1 MTQKEQPG
9 SVRAPDFRQGVTWLQ
24 GGPLKLADLAGRMQ
38 KILPG
43 SSS

>member
-1 MTQKEQPG
+1 MTREEQPG
-9 SVRAPDFRQGVTWLQ
+9 PVRAPDFPQNFTWLQ
-24 GGPLKLADLAGRMQ
+24 DGPLKLADLAGRMQ